1 MFTCQVSHLLS
12 LKFFWSSPPLIW
24 TTEAFPT
31 QGSVCFLG
39 FSHAS
44 VSAWRV
50 ACFPCAH
57 FCLESPCRVV
67 IFSTLRHPGSSCCCP
82 WANRLC
88 GHLVC
93 ERRSRCRQSA
103 VAGSCTLM
111 SRALQRPA
119 CPLAAPWPGF
129 RLCSQRAPGD
139 SFLCLSRFGQEDRNC
154 SGVSGGKGFNVVT
167 WRLTDPPSVPR

>member
-67 IFSTLRHPGSSCCCP
+67 VFSTLRHPGSSCCCP

-119 CPLAAPWPGF
+119 CPSLLHGLVSVFVPSALQETPFCACQGSVRKTGTAPGF
-129 RLCSQRAPGD
+129 QVARD
-139 SFLCLSRFGQEDRNC
+139 
-154 SGVSGGKGFNVVT
+154 
-167 WRLTDPPSVPR
+167 LT